1 MLDHPDIVQTL
12 HEDYIRAGARVF
24 TLNNYT
30 ASRKRLTRD
39 ATVDLMEPI
48 HSLAISVV
56 GRTGKFLGAD
66 KRLLLCFPEII
77 LMNLKVYN

>member
-1 MLDHPDIVQTL
+1 MFPVPEKRSITAILSKKYVL
-12 HEDYIRAGARVF
+12 F
-24 TLNNYT
+24 KMLNND
-30 ASRKRLTRD
+30 SF
-39 ATVDLMEPI
+39 
-48 HSLAISVV
+48 AISVV